1 MKLDISAVFRPKFF
15 EIIRQKSYTKE
26 KFSQDLIAGIIVG
39 IVALPLAIAF
49 GIASGVSPQQGLIT
63 AIVAG
68 FLMSLFGG
76 SNFLIGGPTGA
87 FIVIVYGIVTQY
99 GVSGLIIATVL
110 AGIMLVA
117 MGVFKLGSII
127 KFIPYPIVVGFTSG
141 IALVIFS
148 TQIKDFFGLTIEK
161 VPSDFI
167 PKWGSY
173 IQNFHTINLWETS
186 LALFSLLIIIY
197 WPKFNKKIPGSL
209 IAIIAGTFAA
219 LVISYFSDIEFST
232 IGSKFPELAGGIPLP
247 KPQTPQIDITAV
259 KELFQPAITIALLC
273 AIESLLAAMVADG
286 VTGKRH
292 DSNTELIGQGIAN
305 IVTPF
310 FGGIPATGAIA
321 RTMANI
327 NNGGRTPV
335 AGLIHAFVLLL
346 IFLFLMP
353 YAVYIPMAS
362 LAAILVIVAYN
373 MSEWKTFLYLTK
385 GHRADVA
392 VLLITFFLT
401 VVIDLTVAIE
411 VGVVLAIILF
421 VKRVSETSSITQLDT
436 DSIAATENP
445 EMADDSEML
454 DVPKSIEIYEIDGP
468 FFFGLASK
476 LDEMDSASHHMVNV
490 RIIRMRKVPF
500 IDSTGLNNLRNLWK
514 RSKKEN
520 IQIVLSG
527 VSNEVFGALE
537 KAGFVDEL
545 GRQNIYD
552 HIIPALEKAKEIDSV
567 LIAEHKK
574 KHKHAV

>member
-1 MKLDISAVFRPKFF
+1 
-15 EIIRQKSYTKE
+15 
-26 KFSQDLIAGIIVG
+26 
-39 IVALPLAIAF
+39 
-49 GIASGVSPQQGLIT
+49 
-63 AIVAG
+63 
-68 FLMSLFGG
+68 
-76 SNFLIGGPTGA
+76 
-87 FIVIVYGIVTQY
+87 
-99 GVSGLIIATVL
+99 
-110 AGIMLVA
+110 
-117 MGVFKLGSII
+117 
-127 KFIPYPIVVGFTSG
+127 
-141 IALVIFS
+141 
-148 TQIKDFFGLTIEK
+148 
-161 VPSDFI
+161 
-167 PKWGSY
+167 
-173 IQNFHTINLWETS
+173 
-186 LALFSLLIIIY
+186 
-197 WPKFNKKIPGSL
+197 
-209 IAIIAGTFAA
+209 
-219 LVISYFSDIEFST
+219 
-232 IGSKFPELAGGIPLP
+232 
-247 KPQTPQIDITAV
+247 
-259 KELFQPAITIALLC
+259 
-273 AIESLLAAMVADG
+273 
-286 VTGKRH
+286 
-292 DSNTELIGQGIAN
+292 
-305 IVTPF
+305 
-310 FGGIPATGAIA
+310 
-321 RTMANI
+321 
-327 NNGGRTPV
+327 
-335 AGLIHAFVLLL
+335 
-346 IFLFLMP
+346 MP